1 MSIVHY
7 HFYEKITMFFL
18 TVRPTVSLEVTWLG
32 EFEGKVVV
40 VTGGSNGIGRAV
52 VRRFCEEGA
61 RCVIADIDQE
71 RSEQYV
77 QELRGKGYA
86 ALAVP
91 VDVAQV
97 PAIKNAVQTVL
108 QHFGRIDILV
118 NCAGVNVRKPAVEY
132 TEEDWRF
139 MVDINLKGTFFFCL
153 EVGKHMIER
162 GGGGAIVNLASL
174 QSEEVL
180 PERAIYAATKG
191 GVRQLTKAFA
201 VEWAKYGIRVNAVSP
216 AFVKTPMVE
225 KVLADPQW
233 YNLIVSRTPLGRPG
247 TPEEVAELILFLASS
262 RASYITGANI
272 PIDGGWTAG

>member
-1 MSIVHY
+1 MIY
-7 HFYEKITMFFL
+7 
-18 TVRPTVSLEVTWLG
+18 LG
-32 EFEGKVVV
+32 ELEGKVAV

-61 RCVIADIDQE
+61 SCVVADIDRE
-71 RSEQYV
+71 KSEEYV
-77 QELRGKGYA
+77 RELREKGYN

-91 VDVAQV
+91 VDVSKVA
-97 PAIKNAVQTVL
+97 AIKNAVQSVL
-108 QHFGRIDILV
+108 EHFGRIDILV
-118 NCAGVNVRKPAVEY
+118 NCAGVNVRKPAIEY
-132 TEEDWRF
+132 TEEDWNF

-153 EVGKHMIER
+153 EVGKHMIAR

-216 AFVKTPMVE
+216 AFIRTPMVE

-233 YNLIVSRTPLGRPG
+233 YNLIVARTPLGRPG

-272 PIDGGWTAG
+272 PIDGGWMAG

>member
-1 MSIVHY
+1 M
-7 HFYEKITMFFL
+7 
-18 TVRPTVSLEVTWLG
+18 G
-32 EFEGKVVV
+32 ELEGKVAV

-61 RCVIADIDQE
+61 SCVVADIDRE
-71 RSEQYV
+71 KSEEYV
-77 QELRGKGYA
+77 RELREKGYN

-91 VDVAQV
+91 VDVSKV
-97 PAIKNAVQTVL
+97 TAIKNAVQSVL
-108 QHFGRIDILV
+108 EHFGRIDILV

-132 TEEDWRF
+132 TEEDWNF

-153 EVGKHMIER
+153 EVGKHMIAR

-216 AFVKTPMVE
+216 AFIRTPMVE

-233 YNLIVSRTPLGRPG
+233 YNLIVARTPLGRPG

-272 PIDGGWTAG
+272 PIDGGWMAG

>member
-1 MSIVHY
+1 MIC
-7 HFYEKITMFFL
+7 
-18 TVRPTVSLEVTWLG
+18 LG
-32 EFEGKVVV
+32 ELEGKVAV

-61 RCVIADIDQE
+61 SCVVADIDRE
-71 RSEQYV
+71 KSEEYV
-77 QELRGKGYA
+77 RELREKGYN

-91 VDVAQV
+91 VDVSKV
-97 PAIKNAVQTVL
+97 TAIKNAVQSVL
-108 QHFGRIDILV
+108 EHFGRIDILV
-118 NCAGVNVRKPAVEY
+118 NCAGVNVRKPAIEY
-132 TEEDWRF
+132 TEEDWNF

-153 EVGKHMIER
+153 EVGKHMIAR

-216 AFVKTPMVE
+216 AFIRTPMVE

-233 YNLIVSRTPLGRPG
+233 YNLIVARTPLGRPG

-272 PIDGGWTAG
+272 PIDGGWMAG